1 MRADICK
8 ILGISYPILMGG
20 MTLITDSK
28 LVSAVSEADGLGILA
43 AGDISSYNDIDNI
56 QNEIQKIK
64 KLTEKPFG
72 VNIAM
77 NSKITDDLISLVCEE
92 KVSVVTTGAGNP
104 SSYIQK
110 LKSEGIKV
118 IPVVPN
124 KKIALKMESAGAD
137 MIIAEG
143 MESGGFIGK
152 ISSNVLLPEVTQSVK
167 IPVIAAGGYATGS
180 GMASAFALGA
190 SGIQMG
196 TRFMVCKE
204 CNLPESY
211 KQAIIKAEAEDA
223 IVVRAKL
230 ENNIFH
236 RCLKNSEVEKLET
249 YKEQYDS
256 KTYNE
261 IFRELRK
268 SKVILG
274 MGQSA
279 GLIDK
284 EYSASEIINNIMQ
297 EFRQCIKELILL

>member
-1 MRADICK
+1 
-8 ILGISYPILMGG
+8 
-20 MTLITDSK
+20 
-28 LVSAVSEADGLGILA
+28 
-43 AGDISSYNDIDNI
+43 DIDNI
-56 QNEIQKIK
+56 KNEIQKIK

-77 NSKITDDLISLVCEE
+77 NSEIKDDLISLVCEE
-92 KVSVVTTGAGNP
+92 KVPVVTTGAGNP
-104 SSYIQK
+104 SAYIPK

-118 IPVVPN
+118 IPVVPIR
-124 KKIALKMESAGAD
+124 KIALKMESAGAD

-152 ISSNVLLPEVTQSVK
+152 ISSNVLIPEVTQAVK

-204 CNLPESY
+204 CKLPEVY
-211 KQAIIKAEAEDA
+211 KQAIIRAGAEDA
-223 IVVRAKL
+223 VVVSAKL
-230 ENNIFH
+230 DDSVFH
-236 RCLKNSEVEKLET
+236 RCLRNSEVEEFKK
-249 YKEQYDS
+249 YKNNYDS
-256 KTYNE
+256 KSYDE
-261 IFRELRK
+261 MFYKLCR
-268 SKVILG
+268 SKMILG

-284 EYSASEIINNIMQ
+284 EYSAYEIIHSIMK
-297 EFRQCIKELILL
+297 EFRQCTKELTLV